1 MAKPTDVRTIAIPGG
16 WPADGAIARTRREAI
31 LLPSQSPRLAPSIV
45 GTLSQRNLAGS
56 HIRKRHPGS
65 ADRGA
70 KGSDCATTMIMSRN
84 PLPSDLVRATIPS
97 TACRSRKTI
106 GRPASCTSSLTVRRL
121 ENMSMRSGSYRL
133 RSPTV
138 EVERR
143 TTETAE
149 GETLWGSRGLLG
161 GAGTLHRNQMLFQ
174 LPDETEQPEARWL
187 TEQNALQRRVFDL
200 L

>member
-1 MAKPTDVRTIAIPGG
+1 
-16 WPADGAIARTRREAI
+16 
-31 LLPSQSPRLAPSIV
+31 
-45 GTLSQRNLAGS
+45 
-56 HIRKRHPGS
+56 
-65 ADRGA
+65 
-70 KGSDCATTMIMSRN
+70 
-84 PLPSDLVRATIPS
+84 
-97 TACRSRKTI
+97 
-106 GRPASCTSSLTVRRL
+106 
-121 ENMSMRSGSYRL
+121 MSMRSGSYRL

-161 GAGTLHRNQMLFQ
+161 GAGTLHCNQMLFQ

-200 L
+200 LQRRPRDDLAGSATSPRLPAKTGTATA